1 MKKVIKLTLVILWML
16 VIFCFSNQTGDESG
30 KVSEGLIVKVAN
42 IMVDDNLTDKKRQEV
57 VDKYVI
63 FTRKLA
69 HFSIYLILGILVIN
83 LLIEFNIKNI
93 FLLSL
98 LGCLLYA
105 ASDEV
110 HQLFIPGR
118 SGEVRDVLI
127 DTIGS
132 CVGIC
137 SYFVIKNKFKIKK
150 Q

>member
-1 MKKVIKLTLVILWML
+1 MKKIIKLMLVILWMII
-16 VIFCFSNQTGDESG
+16 IFCFSNQNGDESG

-42 IMVDDNLTDKKRQEV
+42 VMVDDNLSDKKRQEV

-63 FTRKLA
+63 FTRKTA
-69 HFSIYLILGILVIN
+69 HFMIYLVLGILVIN
-83 LLIEFNIKNI
+83 LLTEFNIKHI

-98 LGCLLYA
+98 LTCLLYA
-105 ASDEV
+105 ASDEA
-110 HQLFIPGR
+110 HQLLIPGR

-127 DTIGS
+127 DTLGA

-137 SYFVIKNKFKIKK
+137 SYFVIKNNFKFKK